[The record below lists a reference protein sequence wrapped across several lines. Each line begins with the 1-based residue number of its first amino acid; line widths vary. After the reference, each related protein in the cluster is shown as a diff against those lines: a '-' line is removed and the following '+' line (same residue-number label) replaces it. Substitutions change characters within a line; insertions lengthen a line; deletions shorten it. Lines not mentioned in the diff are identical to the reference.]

1 MNQQTKNQIKNMLNE
16 NIIETRYKIVSL
28 VSSETDGI
36 CAGVVVEETSYTSCG
51 VMEVEQWATH
61 DLEDAMKAIFET
73 APDKF
78 SIKHVN
84 GSVSL
89 PDRF

>member
-1 MNQQTKNQIKNMLNE
+1 MNQQDKNQIKNMLNE

-28 VSSETDGI
+28 VASEFDGI
-36 CAGVVVEETSYTSCG
+36 CSGVVVEETSYTSCG
-51 VMEVEQWATH
+51 ITEVEQWATC
-61 DLEDAMKAIFET
+61 DLEDAMKAICEN

-89 PDRF
+89 PSRF

>member
-1 MNQQTKNQIKNMLNE
+1 MLNE

-28 VSSETDGI
+28 VPSELDGI
-36 CAGVVVEETSYTSCG
+36 CSGVVVEETSYTSCG
-51 VMEVEQWATH
+51 TLEVEQWATH
-61 DLEDAMKAIFET
+61 DLEEAMKAICEI